1 MMRDASTARCHAVS
15 QMSRAL
21 AHLRGRTVHDVR
33 HALEHVPCHSPAHSR
48 THSLALAPAQ
58 DKKNG
63 DLILCTA
70 LAETNTDMKFLAA
83 RLKAKNPR
91 LAAEEILMEA
101 LGLKKGAVT
110 PLSCVADPTNKV
122 QTSRTCICSR
132 SWSRRD

>member
-1 MMRDASTARCHAVS
+1 MLALRDVMPSLRC
-15 QMSRAL
+15 L
-21 AHLRGRTVHDVR
+21 AHSLTRVAAQCTMCVMLGPC
-33 HALEHVPCHSPAHSR
+33 ALPLASSR